1 MSERTQQTKVLDGV
15 AGPSLTTAKEINK
28 AAEDRQLAVVDGD
41 VYVAMNE
48 RDMDQVEA
56 LINGAYLEEYVY
68 TVEGGKGFALTYA
81 GILEAARHYEG
92 ISCPL
97 DHSKLWEIPDEPATG
112 QKASWCAMVEAI
124 DRKTGSSRLGT
135 AQVPKMMKKWDR
147 STKPW
152 TETWAPDP
160 FAMVKALSC
169 AQRNAIH
176 KCLPGPQL
184 KAWIQQWA
192 SDHGVP
198 LPTPTKSVTKQVQ
211 EDRKDIARKR
221 FFAMWD
227 KVMAETTWN
236 PKKTTLEAVRDGGRR
251 AFLLTITGS
260 DGWSNTFGDGA
271 QLAAQDSIEHMS
283 AAMLDYCTKALEA
296 RFTNIVDWLS
306 SGDYRSVIDEPVDDD
321 PPDDDDGG
329 GVETIK
335 TDDGYVVTD
344 VDQEAIDMYEQAKTP
359 VDADDPEYGEMISA
373 CEMLIESIIEAV
385 EITTNGDHADRQ
397 RELIVGGMR
406 KAIMENLVPESGSLD
421 DMRLEEL
428 RSIAD
433 RVAANDTAIRDW
445 LQKGEYLVASKAN
458 RMPRGTRKTT
468 GEHEEEGGR

>member
-1 MSERTQQTKVLDGV
+1 MSKRTQQTKRLDGV
-15 AGPSLTTAKEINK
+15 AGPSRTTAKEVNK

-41 VYVAMNE
+41 IYVAMNE
-48 RDMDQVEA
+48 RDMNQVEA

-68 TVEGGKGFALTYA
+68 TVECGTGFALTYA

-97 DHSKLWEIPDEPATG
+97 DHSKLWEIPDEPGTG

-152 TETWAPDP
+152 TETWVPDP

-211 EDRKDIARKR
+211 EDRKHIARKR

-260 DGWSNTFGDGA
+260 EGWSNTFGDGA

-283 AAMLDYCTKALEA
+283 AAMLDYCTRALEA

-306 SGDYRSVIDEPVDDD
+306 SGEYRRMIDEPVDDD
-321 PPDDDDGG
+321 PPDDDGDGG
-329 GVETIK
+329 GVKTIK
-335 TDDGYVVTD
+335 TDAGYAVAEVED
-344 VDQEAIDMYEQAKTP
+344 AEANEP
-359 VDADDPEYGEMISA
+359 ADDTERLDMVEA
-373 CEMLIESIIEAV
+373 CEFLIESIIDAV
-385 EITTNGDHADRQ
+385 EITTNGDQAERQ
-397 RELIVGGMR
+397 RELIVRGMR
-406 KAIMENLVPESGSLD
+406 KAMLENLAPDKGSLAE
-421 DMRLEEL
+421 MPAAEL
-428 RSIAD
+428 RRIAD
-433 RVAANDTAIRDW
+433 QLAANDTAIRDW
-445 LQKGEYLVASKAN
+445 LQKGEHLVASKAN
-458 RMPRGTRKTT
+458 RMPRGTRKTA